1 MVAIKWV
8 GSPNYGSGRFGNQ
21 VEYIIVH
28 WIVGTLASADAV
40 FANPNTD
47 VSAHYAVGNGEIH
60 QYVKESNTA
69 WHAGNQTANRKS
81 IGIEHQGGPNIPI
94 TDAVYNTS
102 ADLIAD
108 ICRRYGKR
116 FPLRAHREFVATACP
131 GTLDLNKLNRLVDQ
145 RLNTNQQ
152 GDDMITANDRDPIR
166 VISSEVKGWDFDAVH
181 KGTWDAREVSA
192 WTGRQWHDFIMQGWN
207 EGAAFR
213 TARNQKMRDYD
224 VLVEQLKN
232 SKTKAEYEAVAA
244 QAKASA
250 ERVAELEKQVQ
261 DNPDTQL
268 LNESGSWLSKLFNRL
283 FKGKNNE

>member
-40 FANPNTD
+40 FANPNSD
-47 VSAHYAVGNGEIH
+47 VSAHYGVGNGEIH
-60 QYVKESNTA
+60 QYVKESDTA

-81 IGIEHQGGPNIPI
+81 IGIEHQGGPNLPI

-116 FPLRAHREFVATACP
+116 FPIRAHREFVATACP
-131 GTLDLNKLNRLVDQ
+131 GTLDINRLNQLVDQ
-145 RLNTNQQ
+145 RLNQPQGVIMDTNA
-152 GDDMITANDRDPIR
+152 GRELYRTGLFREPENDSAGSAGQWNGRTPADALKVLRDAP
-166 VISSEVKGWDFDAVH
+166 EWQMN
-181 KGTWDAREVSA
+181 ARKV
-192 WTGRQWHDFIMQGWN
+192 
-207 EGAAFR
+207 
-213 TARNQKMRDYD
+213 RDYD
-224 VLVEQLKN
+224 VIAKQVQEL
-232 SKTKAEYEAVAA
+232 SARPTKAELEAITN
-244 QAKASA
+244 QLKASA
-250 ERVAELEKQVQ
+250 DRVAELEKQVQ